1 MKDLITHPAFHFSV
15 ELLNFDL
22 ISVTVANASEEQSQ
36 GGCDQASLLN
46 RHHKASTSTTTEVPG
61 PGFKLTPQRAEVGLE
76 TTPAQTSS
84 HVWMRG
90 RREEEEERFRRC

>member
-61 PGFKLTPQRAEVGLE
+61 PGFKLTPRAEVALE